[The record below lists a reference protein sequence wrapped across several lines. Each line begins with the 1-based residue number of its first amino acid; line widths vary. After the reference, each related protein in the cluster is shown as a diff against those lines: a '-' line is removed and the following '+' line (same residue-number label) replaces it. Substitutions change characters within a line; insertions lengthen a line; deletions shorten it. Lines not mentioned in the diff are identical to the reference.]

1 MIRRL
6 RAKLIFSHLVVIFI
20 AMAVATT
27 LLLTLSRGYFHRA
40 LEQSLVSLVTQ
51 AHLIAEALIPGA
63 TVSSLSE
70 TISPAYNAVQQQQ
83 IGNLEVQVE
92 NKSLLSDADLTASLG
107 ESNLAYLNAF
117 SVKLSTSFDTRLRV
131 LDNQGVVL
139 VDSAG
144 VDEGKNLSGL
154 GPIASA
160 LEGIQQSHI
169 EEIEGEDWLFV
180 AVPVWIDDSITGVIH
195 LGQPLRD
202 IAAVLTDL
210 RLQLL
215 LVLVVALPL
224 SALTGLILA
233 RNIARPV
240 RTLTIATGKLSQGD
254 YDYPLDTSSQD
265 ELGQLSRTF
274 VSMRDQMQ
282 AIEQM
287 RTHFVSDVSH
297 ELRTPLTAIKG
308 LAETL
313 RAGAV
318 DDPSV
323 RDRFLASVETETDRL
338 IRLVNDLLILS
349 RADSQALKLKH
360 ERMDLEIL
368 VSETLDRLTPQAETL
383 GVALSCEFHE
393 PQLHALADPDRVEQI
408 LLILL
413 DNAMKHSPNGGSV
426 WVDGSA
432 VTIEGIEKQPKAG
445 SGGRVPYE
453 LPEGEWAVISVTDSG
468 EGIPD
473 ENLPHVFDRFYR
485 ADESRSRDRGGSGLG
500 LSIAIA
506 LIDAHGGHIWLESPS
521 TSPRVAAGSPGTTA
535 CFALPRS

>member
-1 MIRRL
+1 MIRSL
-6 RAKLIFSHLVVIFI
+6 RGKLISSHLVVIFM

-27 LLLTLSRGYFHRA
+27 LLLTLGRNYFHRA
-40 LEQSLVSLVTQ
+40 LEQSLVTQ

-70 TISPAYNAVQQQQ
+70 SLSPAYNTVQQQA

-92 NKSLLSDADLTASLG
+92 NKSAADAADLAESMG

-117 SVKLSTSFDTRLRV
+117 SVELSTTFDSRLRV
-131 LDNQGVVL
+131 LDNQGIVL

-144 VDEGKNLSGL
+144 VDEGKNLRDLS
-154 GPIASA
+154 PIANA
-160 LEGIQQSHI
+160 LAGIQEAHI
-169 EEIEGEDWLFV
+169 EVVQGENWLFV
-180 AVPVWIDDSITGVIH
+180 AVPVLMEGSITGVIH

-202 IAAVLTDL
+202 VAAVLTDL
-210 RLQLL
+210 RLLLL
-215 LVLVVALPL
+215 LVLVIALPL

-254 YDYPLDTSSQD
+254 YYYPLDTSSQD

-274 VSMRDQMQ
+274 ASMRDQLQ
-282 AIEQM
+282 KIEQM
-287 RTHFVSDVSH
+287 RTQFVSDVSH

-313 RAGAV
+313 SAGAV

-323 RDRFLASVETETDRL
+323 RDRFIASVETETDRL

-349 RADSQALKLKH
+349 RADSHALKMRREPL
-360 ERMDLEIL
+360 DLEALASEML
-368 VSETLDRLTPQAETL
+368 VRLTPQAETL
-383 GVALSCEFHE
+383 GMTLNYEFQESH
-393 PQLHALADPDRVEQI
+393 PIVSADPDRIEQI

-413 DNAMKHSPNGGSV
+413 DNAMKHSPPGGAL
-426 WVDGSA
+426 WVEGS
-432 VTIEGIEKQPKAG
+432 TISTETDEKDPRNKPR
-445 SGGRVPYE
+445 SILPFE
-453 LPEGEWAVISVTDSG
+453 FPEGDWVVISVTDFG
-468 EGIPD
+468 KGVPA
-473 ENLPHVFDRFYR
+473 ENLPYVFDRFYR

-500 LSIAIA
+500 LSIAKA
-506 LIDAHGGHIWLESPS
+506 LVEAHNGHIWLESPS
-521 TSPRVAAGSPGTTA
+521 SSPRVASGTPGTTA
-535 CFALPRS
+535 NFALPLA